1 MSPKKGLL
9 NESLANKSVVDRV
22 VDQIT
27 GAIINGELKP
37 GEKIPTEVELC
48 ESFQVGRNS
57 VREAIKVLESFGV
70 VYIKRSEGTF
80 VSSSFN
86 HRMLDPML
94 YGLILEKD
102 SAEAIIELRKV
113 FDTGLMHVVMK
124 KATEVDL
131 THLRKELAL
140 LEEEVMKEHSSARR
154 VLDQDIRFHTAIVLS
169 THNELIQNI
178 ANYIDRLTIP
188 SRIRTMEKILETDE
202 RIRFIE
208 LHRQIVD
215 MIEKN
220 DASAINE
227 IVENHYMFWKDN

>member
-1 MSPKKGLL
+1 MSEPKSLL
-9 NESLANKSVVDRV
+9 NSSLANKSVVDRV
-22 VDQIT
+22 VEQIT
-27 GAIINGELKP
+27 GAIINGEIKP
-37 GEKIPTEVELC
+37 GDKIPTEVELC

-80 VSSSFN
+80 VSASFN

-94 YGLILEKD
+94 YGLILAKD
-102 SAEAIIELRKV
+102 SAESIIELRKV
-113 FDTGLMHVVMK
+113 FDTGIMYVVLEKANGQDMH
-124 KATEVDL
+124 
-131 THLRKELAL
+131 HIRKELNQ
-140 LEEEVMKEHSSARR
+140 LELEVMSENASARR

-169 THNELIQNI
+169 AHNELIQNI

-188 SRIRTMEKILETDE
+188 SRVRTMKKILESDE

-215 MIEKN
+215 MLETKDTSVISKN
-220 DASAINE
+220 
-227 IVENHYMFWKDN
+227 VENHYMFWKDN

>member
-1 MSPKKGLL
+1 MSPKKSLL
-9 NESLANKSVVDRV
+9 NKSLANKSVVDRV

-37 GEKIPTEVELC
+37 GDKIPTEVELC

-80 VSSSFN
+80 VNSSFS

-102 SAEAIIELRKV
+102 SIESLIELRKV

-124 KATEVDL
+124 KVTEMDMINL
-131 THLRKELAL
+131 KKELAR
-140 LEEEVMKEHSSARR
+140 LEEEVMKDEASARR
-154 VLDQDIRFHTAIVLS
+154 VLEQDIQFHTAIVLS

-188 SRIRTMEKILETDE
+188 SRIKTMEQILESDE

-208 LHRQIVD
+208 LHRQIVN

-220 DASAINE
+220 DVSGISE
-227 IVENHYMFWKDN
+227 IVENHYTFWKEN